1 MMLVMLTGFNPRE
14 GREMHLMN
22 SVVIA
27 GNNVSF
33 NPREGREMHLCIEAS
48 RTSAFTGFN
57 PREGREMHLYQQL
70 VAAIPYSFQSP

>member
-33 NPREGREMHLCIEAS
+33 NPREGREMHLYDDGCVGWCKD
-48 RTSAFTGFN
+48 RFN
-57 PREGREMHLYQQL
+57 PREGREMHHLFRF
-70 VAAIPYSFQSP
+70 AFFFCFF